1 MNIKSLLLG
10 SAAALAAVS
19 GARAADAVMAEPEA
33 VEYVRVCD
41 AYGAGYFY
49 IPGTETCLKIGGYIR
64 YQIGAGTGLK
74 GFTKHVEAR
83 VEVYAKNDSE
93 LGTISSYVRLAPS
106 VDSGRI
112 TPLVGPL
119 VPGGPVT
126 GGNFDSAFDYGNVQN
141 WGANYQI
148 DIGGLSM
155 GAHDSLTNQFFGFGA
170 GTDNGSGGYGYSYQ
184 YRHFIGYTYKGSAM
198 SAYVTL
204 DHDGSADYIP
214 DVAIGV
220 KGNIGSVEVGAGVG
234 FDTSNSAQT
243 FRAQVSA
250 PIGPA
255 NLKIQAFYNN
265 GASSYYYGDASGTW
279 SVNAGISAPVSAK
292 LSLGATVQYI
302 DDKTVG
308 GYGKAWG
315 FTGDVKYDIAPGIF
329 ALLEYNHSRARGLG
343 AYTNSGFLR
352 FQRSW

>member
-10 SAAALAAVS
+10 SAAALVAVS

-49 IPGTETCLKIGGYIR
+49 IPGTETCLKIGGYLR
-64 YQIGAGTGLK
+64 YQINAGTGLT
-74 GFTKHVEAR
+74 GFNKHVEAR

-93 LGTISSYVRLAPS
+93 LGTISSYVRLAPGVNSGTYDPTTDTLDQS
-106 VDSGRI
+106 VDFDNAQYW
-112 TPLVGPL
+112 
-119 VPGGPVT
+119 GG
-126 GGNFDSAFDYGNVQN
+126 
-141 WGANYQI
+141 NYQI

-155 GAHDSLTNQFFGFGA
+155 GAHDSLTNQFFGYGA
-170 GTDNGSGGYGYSYQ
+170 GTDGGSGGYGYSYQ

-198 SAYVTL
+198 SAYITL
-204 DHDGSADYIP
+204 DHDGNANYVP
-214 DVAIGV
+214 DVAFGV
-220 KGNIGSVEVGAGVG
+220 KGNIGTVEVGAGVG
-234 FDTSNSAQT
+234 FDTSASAQT

-265 GASSYYYGDASGTW
+265 GASSYYYGRASGTW
-279 SVNAGISAPVSAK
+279 SINAGVSAPVSSK

-302 DDKTVG
+302 HDTTPLGFDN
-308 GYGKAWG
+308 AWG
-315 FTGDVKYDIAPGIF
+315 ITADVKYDIAPGIF
-329 ALLEYNHSRARGLG
+329 ALLEVNHSRSTGPG